1 MKKWHEL
8 DAGARRKLLILAAI
22 VGAALLVLIWPAG
35 VSLQQSPARRQV
47 AKSDAGK
54 PGPVVHAAAPQ
65 IVPAPPPAKDAG
77 LLGKWQSVGLGAQ
90 VANHGLC
97 TLWLEI
103 ARKAD
108 EPDKY
113 TGAVSLSCLP
123 TTSLTAPKP
132 DTPMTMMLAE
142 RDPLFASMSGAW
154 EKDAIVFRMDKVLNP
169 KACGLSGFS
178 VSKFGS
184 QNLAA
189 EFQDGCGGGSM
200 VLRKTG

>member
-1 MKKWHEL
+1 MKWHEL
-8 DAGARRKLLILAAI
+8 DPKAQRKALIFAALVGGALLI
-22 VGAALLVLIWPAG
+22 LIWPAG
-35 VSLQQSPARRQV
+35 LSHPRSPARRQ
-47 AKSDAGK
+47 APKTAPGK
-54 PGPVVHAAAPQ
+54 PGPVVHAGPQ

-123 TTSLTAPKP
+123 TASLTAPKA

-154 EKDAIVFRMDKVLNP
+154 EKDAIVFHVDKVLNP

-178 VSKFGS
+178 VSRFGS
-184 QNLAA
+184 QNLVA

>member
-1 MKKWHEL
+1 MKWHEL
-8 DAGARRKLLILAAI
+8 EPKAQRKALILAAL
-22 VGAALLVLIWPAG
+22 VAGALLVLIWPAG
-35 VSLQQSPARRQV
+35 VSLQRSPARRQ
-47 AKSDAGK
+47 APKTAPGK
-54 PGPVVHAAAPQ
+54 PGPVVHAAPQ

-113 TGAVSLSCLP
+113 TGAASLSCIP
-123 TTSLTAPKP
+123 TTSLTAPKL
-132 DTPMTMMLAE
+132 DTPITMMLAE

-154 EKDAIVFRMDKVLNP
+154 EKDALVFRMDKVLNP

-178 VSKFGS
+178 VSRFGS